1 MKTATLTN
9 GIRTVI
15 EKVPFFHSVSAG
27 IWVKAGSR
35 YETPE
40 ENGISHFIEHMLFKG
55 TATKDARCIAAT
67 IDNIGGTLNAF
78 TAKECTCFYVHV
90 ADEHLDTGLELL
102 ADMLKNST
110 LDPYELKKE
119 QGVVLEEI
127 SMVEDTPDDLVHEL
141 AASGYYGSASL
152 GQTILGPRERV
163 SSFCRD
169 DLRRYMAK
177 RYVTGNIVLSV
188 AGNLDEEK
196 TLDMLEKYFA
206 SGIPVAQESPDI
218 PAETGENTKKCVFC
232 EKNNE
237 QMNMCLTY
245 GGPGSLDADFYP
257 LTVFNA
263 AFGGSMSSRLFQT
276 VREQNGLTYSI
287 FSYASTYNDC
297 GTYSVYAGMN
307 PEQTKRVLELVNKEI
322 QLALTS
328 PVSGEELLNAREQI
342 KGSLILGSEGARP
355 VMSRNGKLLL
365 LRGRTETVE
374 EVIDRVN
381 GVTAPA
387 VEQAVRNVFSSRRCC
402 AFVGKSEYFPDET
415 AL

>member
-1 MKTATLTN
+1 
-9 GIRTVI
+9 
-15 EKVPFFHSVSAG
+15 
-27 IWVKAGSR
+27 
-35 YETPE
+35 
-40 ENGISHFIEHMLFKG
+40 
-55 TATKDARCIAAT
+55 
-67 IDNIGGTLNAF
+67 
-78 TAKECTCFYVHV
+78 
-90 ADEHLDTGLELL
+90 
-102 ADMLKNST
+102 
-110 LDPYELKKE
+110 
-119 QGVVLEEI
+119 
-127 SMVEDTPDDLVHEL
+127 
-141 AASGYYGSASL
+141 
-152 GQTILGPRERV
+152 
-163 SSFCRD
+163 
-169 DLRRYMAK
+169 
-177 RYVTGNIVLSV
+177 
-188 AGNLDEEK
+188 
-196 TLDMLEKYFA
+196 
-206 SGIPVAQESPDI
+206 
-218 PAETGENTKKCVFC
+218 
-232 EKNNE
+232 
-237 QMNMCLTY
+237 
-245 GGPGSLDADFYP
+245 
-257 LTVFNA
+257 
-263 AFGGSMSSRLFQT
+263 MSSRLFQT

-328 PVSGEELLNAREQI
+328 PVSGEELFNAREQI